1 MPSERYYP
9 ATLIQ
14 VYFNYCAAHDVRP
27 SFEDMHGFINE
38 IQGEKHVNGI
48 YISKINE
55 VLNGVPIPK

>member
-27 SFEDMHGFINE
+27 SFEDMNDFISE
-38 IQGEKHVNGI
+38 IQGEQQYNGI
-48 YISKINE
+48 ALNKISE
-55 VLNGVPIPK
+55 VFNGIPIKK

>member
-27 SFEDMHGFINE
+27 SFEDMNDFISE
-38 IQGEKHVNGI
+38 IQGEQQYNGI
-48 YISKINE
+48 ALNKISE
-55 VLNGVPIPK
+55 VLNGIPIKK